1 MTRAS
6 IVTPDVT
13 PEPLVQRAGW
23 TPPPPHRL
31 RDLSDQEFTDLYQCD
46 RFTATVLANR
56 FRYVVSH
63 MSNQFRW
70 HAFSAYIRDA
80 ADLCG
85 TLSGPPSL
93 GYPMAAVSET
103 VPLFY
108 GSIPDAIRIVVEEY
122 GLDRLAPGDTLIVND
137 YYRVGTHFNDAC
149 CIRPVFHHGSVVGVV
164 SIRAHLLDIGG
175 SVFGGWSVTTR
186 STYQNGLRIPPM
198 LLYSRGEPVESTFKL
213 LFDNTRLAELMMP
226 DLKTE
231 YRALELADRLL
242 QETITKYGLESY
254 TGAIRYA
261 CDAADEAMREALG
274 ALPDGVYEGEE
285 TLVTDGFPDSPQY
298 HIRVRVTKVGERAE
312 FDLSDCSPATRGSIN
327 CSWLDTKTAVA
338 MALKLLIDPRNP
350 MTSGTLRSM
359 DVVVSPGAIC
369 NPYPPQA
376 CQYYYV
382 VVMAIV
388 HAIFRALNPLLG
400 PNAVSA
406 GFMGDFAV
414 MLDSASGATEE
425 YPETA
430 SGLGGAC
437 GPWGATRHGDG
448 DSGEQPVFMNLNI
461 TGGVEM
467 SETMF
472 SEAVVLR
479 SEYVPDT
486 GGPGNNRGGASTVH
500 ETMART
506 SSRHHPLFD
515 KPVGGG
521 GVYGGK
527 AGALSAATRIEPS
540 DANRNDCL
548 FYPALD
554 GPVTQITTSG
564 GGGWGDPL
572 ERDPERVKVDVR
584 DGYVSIE
591 GAARDYGV
599 VVVGDP
605 ARYPD
610 RLAVDH
616 KATRGLRSRLAS
628 RPKDEAGAAGTW
640 SESQRQPDGL
650 ERQVVD
656 GTCGSCGQDDL
667 RRYRVLAADGWFE
680 VTKCQTCLQSASRV
694 PWNRLGWITL
704 GEEKAL

>member
-1 MTRAS
+1 M
-6 IVTPDVT
+6 V
-13 PEPLVQRAGW
+13 
-23 TPPPPHRL
+23 PHPRL
-31 RDLSDQEFTDLYQCD
+31 RDLSDEAFLALYQCD

-108 GSIPDAIRIVVEEY
+108 GSIPDAIRIVLEEY
-122 GLDRLAPGDTLIVND
+122 GPERLVPGDTLIVND

-149 CIRPVFHHGSVVGVV
+149 CIRPVFHEGALVGAV

-198 LLYSRGEPVESTFKL
+198 LLYSAGEPVESTFKL
-213 LFDNTRLAELMMP
+213 LFDNTRMAELMLP

-231 YRALELADRLL
+231 YRALELAERLL
-242 QETITKYGLESY
+242 QETITKYGFEAY
-254 TGAIRYA
+254 VGAIRYA
-261 CDAADEAMREALG
+261 CDAADEAMREAL
-274 ALPDGVYEGEE
+274 ANLPDGVYQGEE
-285 TLVTDGFPDSPQY
+285 VLVTDGFPESPEYQ
-298 HIRVRVTKVGERAE
+298 IRVRITKVGERAE
-312 FDLSDCSPATRGSIN
+312 FDLGGCSPATRGSIN

-350 MTSGTLRSM
+350 MTSGTLRSI
-359 DVVVSPGAIC
+359 DLVVPPGAIC

-382 VVMAIV
+382 VVMAMV

-400 PNAVSA
+400 PDAVSA
-406 GFMGDFAV
+406 GYMGDFAV
-414 MLDSASGATEE
+414 MLDSGATEE

-437 GPWGATRHGDG
+437 GPWGATRHSDG

-472 SEAVVLR
+472 SGAVVLR
-479 SEYVPDT
+479 SEYVADT

-506 SSRHHPLFD
+506 ASRHHPLFD

-521 GVYGGK
+521 GVYGGQP
-527 AGALSAATRIEPS
+527 GALSAARRIEPS
-540 DANRNDCL
+540 DAERTGCL
-548 FYPALD
+548 FYPELD
-554 GPVTQITTSG
+554 GPVTQIRTSG

-572 ERDPERVKVDVR
+572 ARHPERVKVDVR
-584 DGYVSIE
+584 DGYVSID

-599 VVVGDP
+599 VIVGDP
-605 ARYPD
+605 ARHPD
-610 RLAVDH
+610 QLVVDEAATAGLRARLA
-616 KATRGLRSRLAS
+616 AS
-628 RPKDEAGAAGTW
+628 AQAVQQVQEACQAAG
-640 SESQRQPDGL
+640 P
-650 ERQVVD
+650 EREVV
-656 GTCGSCGQDDL
+656 GGCCEACGQEDL
-667 RRYRVLAADGWFE
+667 RRYKVLAADGWFE
-680 VTKCQTCLQSASRV
+680 VVKCQGCLASAARV
-694 PWNRLGWITL
+694 PWTRLGWITL
-704 GEEKAL
+704 GEETAL